1 MREMQKKK
9 LNIGIALWNL
19 NAKNL
24 AEKIDKI
31 AGWGFNCVS
40 FLGGYFEDEFAA
52 DIAARIKKHGLKVT
66 FHLSFFGKNKERALR
81 ELDGRIERITTLLKT
96 GKIKRNAK
104 CICFDPA
111 YFYKNKTVSID
122 YETTI
127 AALKKL
133 DGKVPGIKIGVE
145 NWILNSPA
153 QEMRRIKT
161 GIGGAK
167 SGMLLDLGHL
177 NIAFRQGLIKELDYL
192 SYFKAL
198 PFKIIELHIHD
209 NDGETDLHLPPG
221 RGNTEFKKI
230 FKALK
235 ESVRLSKNVILTF
248 EIKPRLK
255 DIKITDRKKMDEV
268 LRSKKLIE
276 RLYQK

>member
-1 MREMQKKK
+1 MQKKK
-9 LNIGIALWNL
+9 PNIGIALWNL

-24 AEKIDKI
+24 AEKSDRI

-52 DIAARIKKHGLKVT
+52 DIASRIKKHGLKVT

-81 ELDGRIERITTLLKT
+81 ELDGRIERITTLLKN
-96 GKIKRNAK
+96 GGIRRNAK

-122 YETTI
+122 FETTI

-145 NWILNSPA
+145 NWILNSPV
-153 QEMRRIKT
+153 QEMARIKA
-161 GIGGAK
+161 GVGRAK
-167 SGMLLDLGHL
+167 TGMLLDLGHL
-177 NIAFRQGLIKELDYL
+177 NIAFRQGLIKEADYL

-198 PFKIIELHIHD
+198 PFKIIELHVHD
-209 NDGETDLHLPPG
+209 NDGKTDLHLPPG
-221 RGNTEFKKI
+221 RGNTEFAKI

-235 ESVRLSKNVILTF
+235 ASGKLAKNVILTF
-248 EIKPRLK
+248 EIKPRMK
-255 DIKITDRKKMDEV
+255 DIKIADKRKMNEV
-268 LRSKKLIE
+268 LRSKRLIE
-276 RLYQK
+276 RLYCQ